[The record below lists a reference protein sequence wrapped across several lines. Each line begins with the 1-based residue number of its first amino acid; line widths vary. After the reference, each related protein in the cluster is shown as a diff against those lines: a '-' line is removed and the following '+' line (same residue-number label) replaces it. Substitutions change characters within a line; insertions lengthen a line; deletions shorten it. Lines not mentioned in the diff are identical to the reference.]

1 MLHEDLR
8 RIAVSCFDPWERSA
22 RRATAC
28 RASGLAFGSEQGCDK
43 VRVTQ
48 TFAETGNVVGEDVR
62 TLANSS
68 SGKLRPIESQRY
80 NEWGIEAV
88 TNREVPRHEA
98 LARQGDTLLETARTK
113 QGEEAGALYHW
124 ACEAYA
130 DALQLSPDAAEAL
143 VGLGCGH
150 LALASRARDPGARQ
164 ALLAQARRV
173 LIAAEAQEA
182 PAAGYNLACLCA
194 LDGNPE
200 GCRMW
205 VTRCEQRGQLPP
217 AEQLLADPDLASV
230 RREAWF
236 AELAR

>member
-1 MLHEDLR
+1 MPCSSVPTPPR
-8 RIAVSCFDPWERSA
+8 RWSGSA
-22 RRATAC
+22 AATSRWPAGRATPARGQPC
-28 RASGLAFGSEQGCDK
+28 L
-43 VRVTQ
+43 
-48 TFAETGNVVGEDVR
+48 
-62 TLANSS
+62 
-68 SGKLRPIESQRY
+68 
-80 NEWGIEAV
+80 
-88 TNREVPRHEA
+88 PR
-98 LARQGDTLLETARTK
+98 
-113 QGEEAGALYHW
+113 
-124 ACEAYA
+124 
-130 DALQLSPDAAEAL
+130 
-143 VGLGCGH
+143 
-150 LALASRARDPGARQ
+150 
-164 ALLAQARRV
+164 ARRV